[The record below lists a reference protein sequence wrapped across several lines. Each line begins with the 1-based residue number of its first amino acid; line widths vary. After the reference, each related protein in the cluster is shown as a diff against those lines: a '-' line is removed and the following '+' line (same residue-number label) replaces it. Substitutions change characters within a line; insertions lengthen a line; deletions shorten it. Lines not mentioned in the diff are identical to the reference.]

1 MDNDAI
7 NRTLDVIEEITR
19 ALNAPHTLDE
29 GLSLVVDA
37 TCKLLDTTQAAVLLL
52 DEGRQLFI
60 VRAAMGLEGDIAR
73 VGYPLGVP
81 DKMQK
86 VLLKIQHI
94 HSISGIDS
102 GIDGIRFPIITTPLF
117 YKGNRIGLLFG
128 GGARDPETANE
139 PLRMK
144 LFSLLAPFASL
155 IIENGRANDIINRRF
170 LANTRQH
177 MEAVLEEERPAP
189 PSGKDVKELPI
200 ASDQVVSASISNPA
214 KVVKMLTEAFYRE
227 LTAAGFDDS
236 QVTIAATHLIDCILH
251 RGKPPREE

>member
-7 NRTLDVIEEITR
+7 NRTLNVIEEITR

-29 GLSLVVDA
+29 GLRLVVDT

-60 VRAAMGLEGDIAR
+60 VRAATGLEGDIAR
-73 VGYPLGVP
+73 VGFPLEVP
-81 DKMQK
+81 DNMQK
-86 VLLKIQHI
+86 LLLKIQHI
-94 HSISGIDS
+94 HSISGVDS

-128 GGARDPETANE
+128 GGARDPQTANE

-189 PSGKDVKELPI
+189 PAKDVKALPI

-227 LTAAGFDDS
+227 LTTAGFDDS